1 VGAELADKADLTA
14 LQKKADTQTVDVA
27 LARKANET
35 YVTELDGKVREVDTA
50 LASKANLSSMDSQF
64 EAESAEIA
72 SKANASSVSQ
82 EFATVGAE
90 LADKADL
97 TALQKKADT
106 QTVDAALATKANETY
121 VNAKLATKVSAQ
133 DLFDSHNCYWSALST
148 AQFAG
153 LGNAVLCR
161 TGYYVK
167 GYQTCYDCDALT
179 GDGRVLCC
187 QGVDS

>member
-1 VGAELADKADLTA
+1 MG
-14 LQKKADTQTVDVA
+14 
-27 LARKANET
+27 
-35 YVTELDGKVREVDTA
+35 
-50 LASKANLSSMDSQF
+50 
-64 EAESAEIA
+64 SAEIA

-82 EFATVGAE
+82 EFQTVGAE

-121 VNAKLATKVSAQ
+121 VTELDDKVREVDTALASKANLSSMDSQFEAESAELATKANETYVNAELATKVSAQ
-133 DLFDSHNCYWSALST
+133 DLFESHNCYWSALST

-153 LGNAVLCR
+153 FDNAVLCR

-187 QGVDS
+187 QGVHR